1 MKKYEL
7 INQLCKKDNSVDK
20 VALISII
27 DIIAEEYRIKDPD
40 FADFVLEVYDEAMLD
55 FNSELT
61 KEESER
67 IIKNFIKLSFK
78 FE

>member
-7 INQLCKKDNSVDK
+7 INQLCKKDTPLEK
-20 VALISII
+20 VVLISIAG
-27 DIIAEEYRIKDPD
+27 IIAKEYEIRDPK
-40 FADFVLEVYDEAMLD
+40 FSDFVLEVYDEMMSN

-61 KEESER
+61 QEESER
-67 IIKNFIKLSFK
+67 IIKNFIKRSFK